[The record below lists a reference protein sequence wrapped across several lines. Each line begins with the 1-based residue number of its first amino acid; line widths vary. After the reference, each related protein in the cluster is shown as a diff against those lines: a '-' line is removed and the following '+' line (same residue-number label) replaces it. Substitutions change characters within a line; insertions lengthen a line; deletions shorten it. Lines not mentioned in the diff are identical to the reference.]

1 MPQAGGLREG
11 QEGDDDDL
19 ERYSARHNL
28 PEVLQATVVRA
39 LRERP
44 PNAVA
49 AVGRCACKVALAAS

>member
-1 MPQAGGLREG
+1 MPQAGGEREG

-28 PEVLQATVVRA
+28 PEVLQAAVVRA
-39 LRERP
+39 LHERP

-49 AVGRCACKVALAAS
+49 VVGRCV